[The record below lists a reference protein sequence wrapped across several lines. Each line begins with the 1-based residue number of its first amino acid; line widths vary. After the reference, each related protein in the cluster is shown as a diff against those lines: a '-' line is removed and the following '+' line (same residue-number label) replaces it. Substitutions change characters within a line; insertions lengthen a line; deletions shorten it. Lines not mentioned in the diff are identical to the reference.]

1 MSRRRFIKGA
11 GAAFAATALV
21 NAPAVHAKKVYRW
34 KMVTAWPP
42 NFPIFQEGAERFARD
57 IRNITG
63 GRLDIKVFA
72 GGQLVPPLQTFDAVS
87 QGTVQMGHGAA
98 YYWAGKVPAA
108 QFFTAVPFGMN
119 AQVALLW
126 WWH

>member
-63 GRLDIKVFA
+63 GRLDINPCKPSMPFPRA
-72 GGQLVPPLQTFDAVS
+72 RYKWDTERPITGPEKYRQHNFSPLSRLV
-87 QGTVQMGHGAA
+87 
-98 YYWAGKVPAA
+98 
-108 QFFTAVPFGMN
+108 
-119 AQVALLW
+119 
-126 WWH
+126 